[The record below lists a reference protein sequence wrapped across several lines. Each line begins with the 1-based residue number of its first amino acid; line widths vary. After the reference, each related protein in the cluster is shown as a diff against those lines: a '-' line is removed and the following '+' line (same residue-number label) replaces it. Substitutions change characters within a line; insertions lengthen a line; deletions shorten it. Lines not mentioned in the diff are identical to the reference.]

1 MYDVVVAIHVVA
13 AIVGFGVTFTYPVI
27 QLTAERL
34 DARALP
40 FAISVILSISNWVAV
55 PATTL
60 VGATGIYQVASGPFD
75 LGDLWVAVG
84 LGLYVCVMAAG
95 TGYLASAYRR
105 AGREARLMVDATPAG
120 EPVRL
125 SPGYRVATRPIGIV
139 GPIVASS
146 VIAIVVL
153 MVLKPG

>member
-75 LGDLWVAVG
+75 LGDLWVAGNGLVG
-84 LGLYVCVMAAG
+84 ESVKRRTFGSGWLVCVCG
-95 TGYLASAYRR
+95 GQLRFTLHLAN
-105 AGREARLMVDATPAG
+105 
-120 EPVRL
+120 L
-125 SPGYRVATRPIGIV
+125 S
-139 GPIVASS
+139 
-146 VIAIVVL
+146 L
-153 MVLKPG
+153 